1 MNLSDWNA
9 AADVRGTGKR
19 VPRHVADDD
28 VIRYVSGVDPDG
40 EPLTRLEVRG
50 RVAVPRET
58 DEQRELRRA
67 IEGWGRAMRERYE
80 CGLPVE
86 CGGVCH
92 LRIGHTSGCLC
103 DGDEGG
109 EEQCP
114 A

>member
-67 IEGWGRAMRERYE
+67 IEGWGRAMRER
-80 CGLPVE
+80 
-86 CGGVCH
+86 
-92 LRIGHTSGCLC
+92 LRLAGRMRRRLSPSDRAHQRVPMRRRRGR
-103 DGDEGG
+103 
-109 EEQCP
+109 
-114 A
+114 